1 MAMAPPPGFGSGQD
15 AKRRGRAL
23 LGATEDT
30 DLDSAGIKSGPG
42 FVHQNRQDTAPA
54 AMPPAPPP
62 LAPPSGA
69 AQELTAE
76 PGVRF
81 TAPMGQDLERQ
92 GLAVE
97 GRGDDARVVD
107 IGAGPSEL
115 PADVGE
121 ELPDSREG
129 VARIMPEGRP
139 VLQSEIDPQE
149 SPDEAAE
156 KALRL
161 EEFRDTVEG
170 GSASRLQPLD
180 ESVFTDQAVQG
191 EEAGDRG
198 WTGRGGWQYEF
209 NENRDTGVPTITATD
224 PSRQGAVFTV
234 RVDQPAPSG
243 GRYAG
248 QNMWQR
254 IWAEQIGLDNARTGR
269 GPAITEGMSTSE
281 YESAMQQ
288 IMESRGQTY
297 VPLGGSRRTG
307 AGPGAGPSIQP
318 DNIPETYQQ
327 ASPSSEDIST
337 AIQDVD
343 QLIYNDEYENALQ
356 AQPLLDMLEEAD
368 DDPDSGVALPDAL
381 LDIPNRVLYRLYN
394 ASGERRDTQIAIANE
409 IENRFSNQQAQGIPG
424 SLSDY
429 PVPEA
434 MPASDFDNPPESDVT
449 SEASQPASDF
459 DNPPESDVTSEPQQS
474 EVPYETAWAGDAVS
488 DLTQWYSSPE
498 GGNRYMG
505 QQEGATHT
513 LQELLDG
520 MSRDNLISWLQS
532 SYDEQTL
539 SERSRVIFD
548 NIELVELR
556 QLPDSMT
563 DYFMTANAENDG
575 TFESFYRKLRQGVRG
590 GPASATPA
598 SATPASATPGARGAQ
613 GAPRD
618 VPGEPVGL
626 PTEGDSIP
634 ASDTLPRV
642 VDRGGGGQMEPVG
655 RDQDAAFRDFLES
668 APEGSVVDNYP
679 VSDPPFEPIV
689 QGASEIGAQPTT
701 TGVAAGLIQNTL
713 DRILGGKTLAALNE
727 SELNVLLQQP
737 LKNLGGQEG
746 RALIE
751 ARLAE
756 VQG

>member
-30 DLDSAGIKSGPG
+30 DLDAAGIENGPG
-42 FVHQNRQDTAPA
+42 FVHQNREDTAPA
-54 AMPPAPPP
+54 AMASPPP

-69 AQELTAE
+69 AQELDAT

-139 VLQSEIDPQE
+139 AVQSEIDPEE
-149 SPDEAAE
+149 SPEEAAA

-161 EEFRDTVEG
+161 EEFRGTVEG

-243 GRYAG
+243 GRYSG

-254 IWAEQIGLDNARTGR
+254 IWAEQIGLDNARAGT
-269 GPAITEGMSTSE
+269 GPAIREGMNTSE

-307 AGPGAGPSIQP
+307 AGPGAGPSIRP
-318 DNIPETYQQ
+318 DIIPETYRQ
-327 ASPSSEDIST
+327 ASTSMSDVSS
-337 AIQDVD
+337 AVQDVE
-343 QLIYNDEYENALQ
+343 QLIYNDEYQNALQ

-368 DDPDSGVALPDAL
+368 TDRDSGVTLPDAL

-424 SLSDY
+424 SQSDY
-429 PVPEA
+429 LVPEA
-434 MPASDFDNPPESDVT
+434 MPAYGFDNPPESDVP
-449 SEASQPASDF
+449 S
-459 DNPPESDVTSEPQQS
+459 
-474 EVPYETAWAGDAVS
+474 ETAWAGDAVS

-520 MSRDNLISWLQS
+520 MNRDNLINWLQS
-532 SYDEQTL
+532 SPDENTL

-548 NIELVELR
+548 NIELVELT

-563 DYFMTANAENDG
+563 DYFMTVNAENDG
-575 TFESFYRKLRQGVRG
+575 TFESFYRKLRQGFRG
-590 GPASATPA
+590 GPA

-642 VDRGGGGQMEPVG
+642 VDRGGGGQMEPVDTG
-655 RDQDAAFRDFLES
+655 DVDGPVSMEVEGL
-668 APEGSVVDNYP
+668 APSGVVDP
-679 VSDPPFEPIV
+679 VTETIPNKLI
-689 QGASEIGAQPTT
+689 QAYGEIGGAPTAP
-701 TGVAAGLIQNTL
+701 GLEAGMVQSAI
-713 DRILGGKTLAALNE
+713 DRIHPGKNLATLNE
-727 SELNVLLQQP
+727 SELNVLL
-737 LKNLGGQEG
+737 GQFGPQRPEE

-751 ARLAE
+751 DRLAE
-756 VQG
+756 VRG